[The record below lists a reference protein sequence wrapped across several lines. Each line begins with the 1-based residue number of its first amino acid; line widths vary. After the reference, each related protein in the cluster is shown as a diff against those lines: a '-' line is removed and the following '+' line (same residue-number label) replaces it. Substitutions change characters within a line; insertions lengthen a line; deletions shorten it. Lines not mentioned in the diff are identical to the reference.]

1 MEEAVIYAR
10 YSSNAQRDVSIDQQ
24 LQVCRAFAERQ
35 GIKVVGI
42 YEDRA
47 MTGTSDKRP
56 GFQRMIADAEKS
68 NWSYVIVYALD
79 RFARD
84 RYDSAIYKRKL
95 RDTGVRVLSAMEN
108 LTEDP
113 TGILLESLLEGMAE
127 YYSREL
133 AQKVSRGME
142 DNARRCLVN
151 GPLPPGYRKGSDGK
165 YAIYEPEAAVIL
177 ELFQRVRGREPL
189 SDILSDFEARG
200 LRTRKGIPWSRG
212 IVDRI
217 LVNERYTGVYIYG
230 DIRIEGGIPAIVDR
244 ELFDAVQVVMGCKK
258 NPRKIKGA
266 PQRRRREHGIY
277 LLTGKLY
284 CGECKTPMVGVSGH
298 GKAGNPYYYYV
309 CQKHR
314 ADHTCSAKPV
324 RRDQIEHA
332 VTLALQKNILNDET
346 ICALADGFISY
357 QSKSQESAELQGLE
371 TNLADVRRSLKN
383 IMQAIENGLY
393 SPTVQKRLM
402 ELETSE
408 KELDARISLLK
419 KQSVSLP
426 SREDIILTMMM
437 FRDGDAADKEYQQA
451 IIDAFLVRA
460 YLYGDKLKFIFKL
473 GSGQTTEVEIPVDF
487 DIDSVLPDEPESS
500 YKPIIGSPELLN
512 TIDEW
517 LQASNLKVLSNF
529 FILDFSENFI
539 DE

>member
-24 LQVCRAFAERQ
+24 LRVCLDFAERQ

-47 MTGTSDKRP
+47 LTGTSDKRP

-68 NWSYVIVYALD
+68 SWSYVIVYALD

-95 RDTGVRVLSAMEN
+95 RDAGVRVLSAMEN

-113 TGILLESLLEGMAE
+113 TGVLLESLLEGMAE

-151 GPLPPGYRKGSDGK
+151 GQLPPGYDRGPDGK

-177 ELFQRVRGREPL
+177 ELFQRVLAREPL
-189 SDILSDFEARG
+189 SGILADFEARG
-200 LRTRKGIPWSRG
+200 LRTRKGKPWSRS
-212 IVDRI
+212 IADRV

-230 DIRIEGGIPAIVDR
+230 DIRVEGGIPAIVDR
-244 ELFDAVQVVMGCKK
+244 ELFDAVQVVMGCKQ
-258 NPRKIKGA
+258 NPRKTKGV

-284 CGECKTPMVGVSGH
+284 CGECKMPMVGVSGH

-314 ADHTCSAKPV
+314 ADHSCSTKPV
-324 RRDQIEHA
+324 RRDQIEYA

-346 ICALADGFISY
+346 ICALVDGFIAY
-357 QSKSQESAELQGLE
+357 QSQSRESAELQGLE
-371 TNLADVRRSLKN
+371 NNLADVRRSLKN

-393 SPTVQKRLM
+393 SPTMQKRLT
-402 ELETSE
+402 ELEASE
-408 KELDARISLLK
+408 KELDIRISQLK
-419 KQSVSLP
+419 KQCASLP
-426 SREDIILTMMM
+426 SRDDLILTMMM
-437 FRDGDAADKEYQQA
+437 FRDGDAKDKEYQQA
-451 IIDAFLVRA
+451 LIDAFLVRA
-460 YLYGDKLKFIFKL
+460 YLYGDKLKFVFRL
-473 GSGQTTEVEIPVDF
+473 GYDQTADVEIPVDF
-487 DIDSVLPDEPESS
+487 DIDAVLPDEPECS
-500 YKPIIGSPELLN
+500 YKPLNGSPRK
-512 TIDEW
+512 
-517 LQASNLKVLSNF
+517 NLAAFAARF
-529 FILDFSENFI
+529 F
-539 DE
+539 